1 MEGNHIHRCI
11 CVTLFRLL
19 GVKCA
24 YVHVLIVGYVTGY
37 HDVVGS
43 GPDYTITTGAKV
55 TAKSEASKH
64 ESSLGSEKR

>member
-1 MEGNHIHRCI
+1 MEGNHIHHCI

-24 YVHVLIVGYVTGY
+24 YVHVLIGGYVTGLGCFFFFCN

-43 GPDYTITTGAKV
+43 GPDYTNHHRG
-55 TAKSEASKH
+55 KSNGKIR
-64 ESSLGSEKR
+64 GKQT